1 MGWCSG
7 TLIAEKWFAQ
17 IKKDH
22 KGKDLEART
31 IEMIETLEEH
41 DWDCQEDM
49 DDPREPRTPG
59 HSWQRL
65 VPS

>member
-22 KGKDLEART
+22 KGKALEART

-49 DDPREPRTPG
+49 DDPVFL
-59 HSWQRL
+59 HIWQKY
-65 VPS
+65 SKEDE